1 MTVFIKFDYMK
12 TLTINLPDKI
22 EIDAKETI
30 KFLAAKLYEAGRL
43 SLGEAA
49 AVAGYSKTTF
59 AEMLAD
65 YNVSLFNY
73 PASDIR
79 SDAARI

>member
-1 MTVFIKFDYMK
+1 MQ
-12 TLTINLPDKI
+12 TLTLNLPDKI
-22 EIDAKETI
+22 EIDYKETV

-49 AVAGYSKTTF
+49 AVAGYSKVAF
-59 AEMLAD
+59 AEILAD

-73 PASDIR
+73 PIGDIR